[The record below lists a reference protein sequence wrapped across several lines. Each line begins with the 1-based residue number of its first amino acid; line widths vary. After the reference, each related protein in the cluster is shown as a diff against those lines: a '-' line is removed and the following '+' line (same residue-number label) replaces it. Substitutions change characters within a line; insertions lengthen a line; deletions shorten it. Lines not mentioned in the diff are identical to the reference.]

1 MEVATGDEELK
12 SLLQNFNRVS
22 QVLDTTSRAAS
33 PLLPGSSYT
42 TAARLRTAFAVHP
55 RSVSVWFRI
64 SCSALCWPAQIIG
77 VVRSRVDPVTSSRIG
92 SYSDRSLNLSV
103 CTQVA
108 RAHCS
113 ACVR

>member
-55 RSVSVWFRI
+55 RSVSVWFRMI
-64 SCSALCWPAQIIG
+64 ALRAVLACSDHRCGSFSC
-77 VVRSRVDPVTSSRIG
+77 
-92 SYSDRSLNLSV
+92 
-103 CTQVA
+103 
-108 RAHCS
+108 
-113 ACVR
+113 